1 MQRQLPKA
9 HDYGVNSCSGC
20 LEKQREIDRLKAEN
34 QRLKDALR
42 YRQRKQEDGPF
53 GASTPSSQIVLKANA
68 KPEDQAKPGGARLGH
83 AGHGRRATSAQQA
96 DRIRAVAL
104 AAPCSHCGGELLSK
118 GSRQRTVIDID
129 AVEVQAIL
137 YRLERKL
144 CLGCGRTLQ
153 AQPPGVLAKSALG
166 NQLLVELL
174 DGHYLQGIPLGRLC
188 ANFGVNLGT
197 VVDSLHRL
205 AALLQPAIKP
215 LVSEYRFS
223 AVRHADETRWR
234 TDGLSGYCWLF
245 ATTQVS
251 LYLFRRTR
259 SASIVKEV
267 FGDKPL
273 EGVLVVDRYAAYNRA
288 PCRLQYCYAHLLRE
302 VEDLA
307 KENSQDAEVERFSSA
322 LIPLLAQAQHLR
334 AQNIS
339 DRQYYKQARQ
349 IKEKLIAMSQQPALH
364 LGIRRLQDI
373 FGDNQERLYHWVEDR
388 CVPAENNL
396 SERELRPTVIARK
409 VSFGSQSDAGAKSRE
424 ILMSVLH
431 SLRKRIEQPKKRL
444 KKVLDRIARG
454 DDEEVFKLL
463 FATNSS

>member
-1 MQRQLPKA
+1 MQRQLPKN
-9 HDYGVNSCSGC
+9 HDYGVNTCLGC
-20 LEKQREIDRLKAEN
+20 LEKQREIDRLKEEN

-42 YRQRKQEDGPF
+42 YRQRKQQDGPF
-53 GASTPSSQIVLKANA
+53 GSSTPSSQIVLKANS

-83 AGHGRRATSAQQA
+83 AGHGRQATSRQQA
-96 DRIRAVAL
+96 DRIKAVTL
-104 AAPCSHCGGELLSK
+104 EAPCPHCGGDLLSK

-129 AVEVQAIL
+129 AVEVQEIL

-188 ANFGVNLGT
+188 ANFGVNIGT
-197 VVDSLHRL
+197 VIDALHRL
-205 AALLQPAIKP
+205 AALLQPALKP
-215 LVSEYRFS
+215 LISEYRFA

-234 TDGLSGYCWLF
+234 TDGQSGYCWLF
-245 ATTQVS
+245 ATTRVS

-259 SASIVKEV
+259 SASVVKEV
-267 FGDKPL
+267 LGEKPL
-273 EGVLVVDRYAAYNRA
+273 AGVLVVDRYAAYNRA

-307 KENSQDAEVERFSSA
+307 KENAEDGEVQSFSAA

-334 AQNIS
+334 AQPIS
-339 DRQYYKQARQ
+339 DRQYTKQARQ
-349 IKEKLIAMSQQPALH
+349 IKEKIIAINQQAALH
-364 LGIRRLQDI
+364 LGIRRIQDI
-373 FGDNQERLYHWVEDR
+373 FIDNRERLYHWVEDR
-388 CVPAENNL
+388 RVPAENNFA
-396 SERELRPTVIARK
+396 ERELRPTVIARK

-431 SLRKRIEQPKKRL
+431 SLRKQVGQPKKRL
-444 KKVLDRIARG
+444 KEGLDRIARG
-454 DDEEVFKLL
+454 EVEEVFKML
-463 FATNSS
+463 FATDSS

>member
-1 MQRQLPKA
+1 MLRQLPKN
-9 HDYGVNSCSGC
+9 HDYGVNTCLGC
-20 LEKQREIDRLKAEN
+20 LEKQREIDRLKEEN
-34 QRLKDALR
+34 QRLKLALR

-53 GASTPSSQIVLKANA
+53 GSSTPSSQIVLKANS

-83 AGHGRRATSAQQA
+83 VGHGRQATSEQQA
-96 DRIRAVAL
+96 DRIKAVRL
-104 AAPCSHCGGELLSK
+104 EAPCPHCGGDLLSK

-129 AVEVQAIL
+129 AVEVQEIL

-174 DGHYLQGIPLGRLC
+174 DGHYWQGIPLGRLC

-197 VVDSLHRL
+197 VVDALHRL
-205 AALLQPAIKP
+205 AALLQPALKP
-215 LVSEYRFS
+215 LISEYRFA

-234 TDGLSGYCWLF
+234 TDGMSGYCWLF
-245 ATTQVS
+245 ATTRVS

-259 SASIVKEV
+259 SASVVKEV
-267 FGDKPL
+267 LGEKPL
-273 EGVLVVDRYAAYNRA
+273 QGVLVVDRYAAYNRA
-288 PCRLQYCYAHLLRE
+288 PCQLQYCYAHLLRE

-307 KENSQDAEVERFSSA
+307 KENSQDAEVEHFSAA

-334 AQNIS
+334 AQSIS

-349 IKEKLIAMSQQPALH
+349 IKEKIIETSKQPALH
-364 LGIRRLQDI
+364 LGIRRLQDL
-373 FGDNQERLYHWVEDR
+373 FRDNQERLYHWVADR
-388 CVPAENNL
+388 RVPAENNL

-409 VSFGSQSDAGAKSRE
+409 VSFGSQSDGGAKSRE

-431 SLRKRIEQPKKRL
+431 SLRKQVGQPKKRL
-444 KKVLDRIARG
+444 KEVLDRIARG
-454 DDEEVFKLL
+454 EVEEIFKVL
-463 FATNSS
+463 FATDSS

>member
-1 MQRQLPKA
+1 MQRQLPKN
-9 HDYGVNSCSGC
+9 HDYGVNTCLGC
-20 LEKQREIDRLKAEN
+20 LEKECEIDRLKEEN
-34 QRLKDALR
+34 QRLKAALR
-42 YRQRKQEDGPF
+42 YRQRKQEDAPF
-53 GASTPSSQIVLKANA
+53 GSSTPSSQIVLKANS

-83 AGHGRRATSAQQA
+83 AGHGRQATSPQQA
-96 DRIRAVAL
+96 DCIKAVTL
-104 AAPCSHCGGELLSK
+104 AAPCPHCGGDLLSK

-129 AVEVQAIL
+129 AVELQAIL

-188 ANFGVNLGT
+188 ANFGLNIGT
-197 VVDSLHRL
+197 VIDALHRL
-205 AALLQPAIKP
+205 AALLQPAIKA
-215 LVSEYRFS
+215 LISEYRFA

-234 TDGLSGYCWLF
+234 TDGQSGYCWLF
-245 ATTQVS
+245 ATTRVS

-259 SASIVKEV
+259 SASVVKEV
-267 FGDKPL
+267 LGEKPL

-288 PCRLQYCYAHLLRE
+288 PCALQYCYAHLLRE

-307 KENSQDAEVERFSSA
+307 KENPQEMEVQTFTAA

-334 AQNIS
+334 AQAIG

-349 IKEKLIAMSQQPALH
+349 IKEKIIATSQQAAPH
-364 LGIRRLQDI
+364 LGLRRIQDI
-373 FGDNQERLYHWVEDR
+373 FIDRPQRLYHWVEDR
-388 CVPAENNL
+388 RVPAENNL

-424 ILMSVLH
+424 TLMSVLH
-431 SLRKRIEQPKKRL
+431 SLRKRVEQPKKRL
-444 KKVLDRIARG
+444 KEVLDRIAHG
-454 DDEEVFKLL
+454 EVEDVFKML
-463 FATNSS
+463 FANDSS

>member
-1 MQRQLPKA
+1 MRRQLSKS
-9 HDYGVNSCSGC
+9 HDYGVNTCLGC

-34 QRLKDALR
+34 QRLKLALR

-53 GASTPSSQIVLKANA
+53 GSSTPSSQIVLKANC

-83 AGHGRRATSAQQA
+83 PGHGRQATSPQLA
-96 DRIRAVAL
+96 DRIKAVTL
-104 AAPCSHCGGELLSK
+104 EAPCPHCGGELLSK
-118 GSRQRTVIDID
+118 GRRQRTVIDID

-188 ANFGVNLGT
+188 ANFRVNLGT
-197 VVDSLHRL
+197 VIDSLHRL

-215 LVSEYRFS
+215 LISEYRFS

-234 TDGLSGYCWLF
+234 TDGMSGYCWLF
-245 ATTQVS
+245 ATTRVS

-259 SASIVKEV
+259 SAAIVREIL
-267 FGDKPL
+267 GEKPL
-273 EGVLVVDRYAAYNRA
+273 AGALVVDRYAAYNRA

-307 KENSQDAEVERFSSA
+307 KENSQDAEVQSFSSA

-334 AQNIS
+334 AQSIS

-349 IKEKLIAMSQQPALH
+349 IKEKIIETNQQPALH
-364 LGIRRLQDI
+364 QGIRRLQEI
-373 FGDNQERLYHWVEDR
+373 FIDNQERLYHWVEDR
-388 CVPAENNL
+388 RVPAENNL

-409 VSFGSQSDAGAKSRE
+409 VSFGSQSEAGAKSRE

-431 SLRKRIEQPKKRL
+431 SLRKRVEQPKKRL
-444 KKVLDRIARG
+444 KEVLDRIARG
-454 DDEEVFKLL
+454 EVEEMFKML
-463 FATNSS
+463 FEVDSS